1 MLLAVT
7 AAFAFFLY
15 IFIRPFFRGAAV
27 KDFLYVL
34 PFLVFIFVWYIIGL
48 RLTVWRAFGVEQ
60 IVVEGGLLRW
70 TRTAL
75 VWTRKLE
82 VPVID
87 VTDVRA
93 ITPWHGLSNHVEFRA
108 QGRSRSVG
116 DMLLRDEA
124 TELAQ
129 KLSHTIRVGR

>member
-1 MLLAVT
+1 
-7 AAFAFFLY
+7 
-15 IFIRPFFRGAAV
+15 V
-27 KDFLYVL
+27 KDSLYVL
-34 PFLVFIFVWYIIGL
+34 PFLAFILLWYIIGL
-48 RLTVWRAFGVEQ
+48 RLTVWGAFGVEQ
-60 IVVEGGLLRW
+60 IVVEGGLFRW

-75 VWTRKLE
+75 NWTRKLE
-82 VPVID
+82 IPAKD

-108 QGRSRSVG
+108 HGRSRGVG
-116 DMLLRDEA
+116 DMLMRDEA